1 MEISDD
7 PQLKEAFPLPP
18 LVAYRRPPN
27 LKEKLIRAKI
37 PPPYSR
43 PKRKTPGMT
52 KCLYSCQTCPYV
64 NTGRLIK
71 AAASNYNHEIECS
84 ANCKTSNIVYCLT
97 CNKCKEQYVGE
108 TEKSL
113 GVRFGQHKGY
123 VRNKKMEKATGY
135 HFNQPGHSMSDMRI
149 SVMEKLW
156 SDDCHMR
163 ETRETT

>member
-1 MEISDD
+1 M
-7 PQLKEAFPLPP
+7 
-18 LVAYRRPPN
+18 
-27 LKEKLIRAKI
+27 
-37 PPPYSR
+37 
-43 PKRKTPGMT
+43 
-52 KCLYSCQTCPYV
+52 
-64 NTGRLIK
+64 
-71 AAASNYNHEIECS
+71 
-84 ANCKTSNIVYCLT
+84 
-97 CNKCKEQYVGE
+97 GE